1 MIVEQRPKRKP
12 RIEPWRLLVEECL
25 RQREQGQR
33 PLKQKSTSSMNKK
46 ACVTGIEEVEVRE
59 VTGGQTTCGLVDHRI
74 IHS

>member
-1 MIVEQRPKRKP
+1 MIVELRPKRKP

-33 PLKQKSTSSMNKK
+33 PSKQKYLTSSMNKK
-46 ACVTGIEEVEVRE
+46 VCVTGIEEVEVRE
-59 VTGGQTTCGLVDHRI
+59 VTGQTTCGLVDYRI